1 MQQGTP
7 HIRSPPVFRTI
18 AESPPPLPLRS
29 LSRSRSKPS
38 TALPGT
44 RSMQKM
50 YSRRS
55 FLAQSHQGLL
65 ETVEEK
71 LDHAQLLRGDAPAPQ
86 PKISETRQN
95 SDFSKR

>member
-1 MQQGTP
+1 
-7 HIRSPPVFRTI
+7 
-18 AESPPPLPLRS
+18 
-29 LSRSRSKPS
+29 
-38 TALPGT
+38 
-44 RSMQKM
+44 MQKM

-71 LDHAQLLRGDAPAPQ
+71 LDHAQLLRGDAPAPP